1 MSDSRPAK
9 VGKEF
14 AKENAREA
22 SLEQSVIGPEL
33 KLEPV
38 PTISFNFYEKST
50 AEKRGTQEKQQESIT
65 EAARERAK
73 RENNKR
79 AVLTPTSRKAQESKT
94 ERAKR
99 GNNKQRERAQRE
111 NNKPPA
117 AGGP

>member
-38 PTISFNFYEKST
+38 PTIFLTSTKRVQPKSG
-50 AEKRGTQEKQQESIT
+50 EPKR
-65 EAARERAK
+65 
-73 RENNKR
+73 NNK
-79 AVLTPTSRKAQESKT
+79 KA
-94 ERAKR
+94 
-99 GNNKQRERAQRE
+99 
-111 NNKPPA
+111 
-117 AGGP
+117 

>member
-50 AEKRGTQEKQQESIT
+50 AEKRGNPRETTRKHNRSKESERSERT
-65 EAARERAK
+65 TRE
-73 RENNKR
+73 
-79 AVLTPTSRKAQESKT
+79 QY
-94 ERAKR
+94 
-99 GNNKQRERAQRE
+99 
-111 NNKPPA
+111 
-117 AGGP
+117 